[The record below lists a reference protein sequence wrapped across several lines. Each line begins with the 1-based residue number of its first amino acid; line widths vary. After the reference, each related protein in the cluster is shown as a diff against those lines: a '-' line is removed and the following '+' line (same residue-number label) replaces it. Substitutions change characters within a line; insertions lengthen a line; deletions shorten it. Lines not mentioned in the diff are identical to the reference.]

1 MAPSGRVGESRV
13 AGAGTGTRSASAS
26 ILTVIV
32 PARPGT
38 PVTASATRDG
48 AGRYRLRVAIGRT
61 VRILLVSAGG
71 TIQA

>member
-1 MAPSGRVGESRV
+1 MVV
-13 AGAGTGTRSASAS
+13 ITRHGASAS
-26 ILTVIV
+26 ILTVIAA
-32 PARPGT
+32 ARPGT

-71 TIQA
+71 TILA